1 MKSVHKFFLLPRA
14 QRWFWLKSWFTL
26 LTITGCF
33 RVLPYAWLK
42 TYVIKPLLDTR
53 PTPTKKVTTASVQ
66 TIEALFL
73 SACYRQPL
81 TSTCL
86 HRSLALKR
94 LLTQQGLETK
104 MIIGVK
110 KENGKL
116 MAHAWVDFEG
126 QAFADTDEN
135 IDQYKPLANLE
146 QGALLFLQ

>member
-1 MKSVHKFFLLPRA
+1 MKSAHKFLQLAPA
-14 QRWFWLKSWFTL
+14 QQWFWLKSWLTL

-42 TYVIKPLLDTR
+42 NRVVKPLLDSQ
-53 PTPTKKVTTASVQ
+53 PVAIKKSSNIPVK

-86 HRSLALKR
+86 HRSLTLKR
-94 LLTQQGLETK
+94 LLTQQGLEAK
-104 MIIGVK
+104 IIIGVK
-110 KENGKL
+110 KEQGKL
-116 MAHAWVDFEG
+116 MAHAWIDHKG
-126 QAFADTDEN
+126 QALADTDEN
-135 IDQYKPLANLE
+135 INQYKPLANLE